1 MEALTENSP
10 TDDLMKACKEID
22 NYTDGAMR
30 PVYETLKK
38 HRKKGI
44 AIVRRVNTP
53 SKHRALYIFRSNKI
67 GVKDMG
73 ALIVDG
79 SEGTSL
85 AFKVDAMTKDSTK
98 HGELLVL
105 RSHAINRYIE
115 RHGFEGT
122 FEQCQEYIFMNLAV
136 NPQTVDE
143 YTGEVFA
150 YFNQGIFIGK
160 YEDNR
165 CTFYTWVKN
174 TQLYSRQRLIS
185 RRLQKKLE
193 LYMVELTKH

>member
-1 MEALTENSP
+1 
-10 TDDLMKACKEID
+10 
-22 NYTDGAMR
+22 
-30 PVYETLKK
+30 
-38 HRKKGI
+38 
-44 AIVRRVNTP
+44 
-53 SKHRALYIFRSNKI
+53 
-67 GVKDMG
+67 MG

-143 YTGEVFA
+143 YTREVFA

-160 YEDNR
+160 YEDHR
-165 CTFYTWVKN
+165 CTFHTWVKN

-185 RRLQKKLE
+185 RRLQEKLE
-193 LYMVELTKH
+193 LYMELTKH